1 MYNVGFTPDG
11 DADLACLDT
20 PIAQRV
26 LRKLRWLDV
35 LHLAISDEPEAGS
48 VELGPNITVELNDKG
63 EMIGIEILEASR
75 FIRDS
80 IMESVQARVLRVPEV
95 QPA

>member
-1 MYNVGFTPDG
+1 MDKMRMMYFEKD
-11 DADLACLDT
+11 
-20 PIAQRV
+20 
-26 LRKLRWLDV
+26 DV
-35 LHLAISDEPEAGS
+35 LHLAISDEPEAGN
-48 VELGPNITVELNDKG
+48 VELGPNITVELNDQG

-80 IMESVQARVLRVPEV
+80 IMESVQAKVLRIPEF

>member
-1 MYNVGFTPDG
+1 MSKTRMMYFEKD
-11 DADLACLDT
+11 
-20 PIAQRV
+20 
-26 LRKLRWLDV
+26 DV

-80 IMESVQARVLRVPEV
+80 IMESVQARVLRIPEF

>member
-1 MYNVGFTPDG
+1 MGKIGMIYFEKD
-11 DADLACLDT
+11 
-20 PIAQRV
+20 
-26 LRKLRWLDV
+26 DV

-48 VELGPNITVELNDKG
+48 VELSPNITVELNDKG

-80 IMESVQARVLRVPEV
+80 IMESVQARVLRVPELQLV
-95 QPA
+95 

>member
-1 MYNVGFTPDG
+1 MVVGSIASPV
-11 DADLACLDT
+11 ACMTYLEKD
-20 PIAQRV
+20 
-26 LRKLRWLDV
+26 DV

-48 VELGPNITVELNDKG
+48 VELSPNITAELNDKG

-80 IMESVQARVLRVPEV
+80 IMESVQARVLRVPEL
-95 QPA
+95 QPF

>member
-1 MYNVGFTPDG
+1 MPQHASKSTSGSRQGGLSMNKTRMMYFEKD
-11 DADLACLDT
+11 
-20 PIAQRV
+20 
-26 LRKLRWLDV
+26 DV

-48 VELGPNITVELNDKG
+48 VELGPNIMVELNDKG

-80 IMESVQARVLRVPEV
+80 IMESVQARVLRIPEF

>member
-1 MYNVGFTPDG
+1 MVVGSIVSPV
-11 DADLACLDT
+11 ACMTYLEKD
-20 PIAQRV
+20 
-26 LRKLRWLDV
+26 DV

-48 VELGPNITVELNDKG
+48 VELSPNITAELNDKG

-80 IMESVQARVLRVPEV
+80 IMESVQARVLRVPEL
-95 QPA
+95 QPV

>member
-1 MYNVGFTPDG
+1 MGKTRMMYFEKD
-11 DADLACLDT
+11 
-20 PIAQRV
+20 
-26 LRKLRWLDV
+26 DV

-63 EMIGIEILEASR
+63 EMIGIEVLEASR

-80 IMESVQARVLRVPEV
+80 IMESVQARVLRVPEF

>member
-1 MYNVGFTPDG
+1 MSKTRMMYFEKD
-11 DADLACLDT
+11 
-20 PIAQRV
+20 
-26 LRKLRWLDV
+26 DV

-80 IMESVQARVLRVPEV
+80 TMESVQARVLRVPEF